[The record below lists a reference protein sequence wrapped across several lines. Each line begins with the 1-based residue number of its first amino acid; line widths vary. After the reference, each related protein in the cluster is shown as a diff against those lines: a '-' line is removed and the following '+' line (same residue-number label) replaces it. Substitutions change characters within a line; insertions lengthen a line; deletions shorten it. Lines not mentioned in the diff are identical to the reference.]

1 MPTKNNMELGPG
13 TLYFMSPEGG
23 DPVYCGE
30 CERLEYTQ
38 EDYTPEADTPALGS
52 LKTIPAEF
60 TMELEPL
67 SMKEM
72 FYLTGD
78 PAYMARWALTQN
90 PRLAHLVR
98 YAKKG
103 RARKKNVHR
112 LVAFMIEELKNE
124 TV

>member
-1 MPTKNNMELGPG
+1 MPPKNNMELGPG
-13 TLYFMSPEGG
+13 ALYFMPPEGG

-30 CERLEYTQ
+30 VKSLEYT
-38 EDYTPEADTPALGS
+38 EDTYAPVDDTPALDA
-52 LKTIPAEF
+52 LRTIPAEF

-112 LVAFMIEELKNE
+112 LVAFMIEELKR
-124 TV
+124 